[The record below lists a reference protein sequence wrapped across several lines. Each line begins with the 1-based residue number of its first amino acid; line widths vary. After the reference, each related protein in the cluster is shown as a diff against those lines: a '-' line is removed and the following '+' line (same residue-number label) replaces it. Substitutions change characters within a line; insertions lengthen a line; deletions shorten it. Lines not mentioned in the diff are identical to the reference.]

1 MLKIDQ
7 VIIDNNEN
15 ICKNIS
21 KFDSSERGLLSQN
34 ILSQLRNFVEI
45 IVLKICSKEAD
56 PDPHNY
62 DLIKASLV
70 TLKSS
75 NKNLRFLFQFHK
87 LLQISA
93 SHYTVDE
100 NCSERLML
108 KYYEYLLKIK
118 IFLKEN
124 YNLQVLQNIEKF
136 PLNTDKELAE
146 YHEKIVEKIC
156 SPTYR
161 ATKNKFKDRYYIIK
175 IKPFFVQ
182 QNIYYEVTFTS
193 ASDNISKFDRVIAF
207 SKFEIF
213 PNYAVKLAF
222 RDESINVFGKNI
234 SIQVIDAWAVSIRP
248 CEINNFSK
256 IFGTNCKVST
266 GFKDYANLMSI
277 LTLNQMPL
285 NELIECSEEYY
296 SNIKNKITDSAKSSI
311 IVDILDKC
319 REWILSDKP
328 GANVLKYLL
337 FHMNNKVIKKQTSRE
352 QCKYFSGL
360 HLEKGCIPFDEMPF
374 CSSLKNHNP
383 SMYDVL
389 DCISANNREHEFLAR
404 CIQNNTNIEGKLF
417 TPIKEL
423 ENFND
428 ISELIRTYNKRLYY
442 KHESRKLMLFCDYVY
457 IKEYAEDCAY
467 IIKKLKE
474 LSQKGI
480 SQYQNSVDLWLKNN
494 VDLIDCP
501 EKKEALKCM
510 FSNSRVALIYGSA
523 GTGKTTLI
531 KHISNYFHSKNKIY
545 LANTHPAVDN
555 LRRKITVANSDFYTI
570 KSFICK
576 KNITKCDVL
585 FIDESSTV
593 CNSDMRKVIENSEFE
608 LLVLVGD
615 VYQIESISFGNWFDI
630 ARKFIPKQSIWEL
643 KQPYR
648 TKNQRLLKLWEEVR
662 SLHNDVLERLVMS
675 DYSERLN
682 ESIFTRSS
690 DDEIILCLNYDG
702 LYGINNINS
711 ILQNS
716 NSNPAVQC
724 GTGLYKKGDPV
735 LFNESERFSP
745 LIHNNSKGRIV
756 NIIEHNEKVY
766 FDIEL
771 DFSINELDNNLFDF
785 ELLGESKKGNSIIRF
800 SVDKFR
806 NTDEDDDYYS
816 SVPFQIAYAVSI
828 HKSQGLEY
836 NSVKVVITDEVDERI
851 THNIFYTAITRAK
864 EKLKIYWSPETEK
877 SVLKK
882 MTPKN
887 SNLDVSLLKQFFQS

>member
-352 QCKYFSGL
+352 QC
-360 HLEKGCIPFDEMPF
+360 
-374 CSSLKNHNP
+374 
-383 SMYDVL
+383 
-389 DCISANNREHEFLAR
+389 
-404 CIQNNTNIEGKLF
+404 NI
-417 TPIKEL
+417 
-423 ENFND
+423 
-428 ISELIRTYNKRLYY
+428 R
-442 KHESRKLMLFCDYVY
+442 
-457 IKEYAEDCAY
+457 
-467 IIKKLKE
+467 
-474 LSQKGI
+474 
-480 SQYQNSVDLWLKNN
+480 
-494 VDLIDCP
+494 
-501 EKKEALKCM
+501 
-510 FSNSRVALIYGSA
+510 
-523 GTGKTTLI
+523 
-531 KHISNYFHSKNKIY
+531 
-545 LANTHPAVDN
+545 
-555 LRRKITVANSDFYTI
+555 
-570 KSFICK
+570 
-576 KNITKCDVL
+576 
-585 FIDESSTV
+585 
-593 CNSDMRKVIENSEFE
+593 
-608 LLVLVGD
+608 
-615 VYQIESISFGNWFDI
+615 
-630 ARKFIPKQSIWEL
+630 
-643 KQPYR
+643 
-648 TKNQRLLKLWEEVR
+648 
-662 SLHNDVLERLVMS
+662 
-675 DYSERLN
+675 
-682 ESIFTRSS
+682 
-690 DDEIILCLNYDG
+690 
-702 LYGINNINS
+702 
-711 ILQNS
+711 
-716 NSNPAVQC
+716 
-724 GTGLYKKGDPV
+724 
-735 LFNESERFSP
+735 
-745 LIHNNSKGRIV
+745 
-756 NIIEHNEKVY
+756 
-766 FDIEL
+766 
-771 DFSINELDNNLFDF
+771 
-785 ELLGESKKGNSIIRF
+785 
-800 SVDKFR
+800 
-806 NTDEDDDYYS
+806 
-816 SVPFQIAYAVSI
+816 
-828 HKSQGLEY
+828 
-836 NSVKVVITDEVDERI
+836 
-851 THNIFYTAITRAK
+851 
-864 EKLKIYWSPETEK
+864 
-877 SVLKK
+877 
-882 MTPKN
+882 
-887 SNLDVSLLKQFFQS
+887 